1 MNALSKA
8 IKVLIAYKDLIGSLK
23 KGESRSVMCPLCG
36 HPDMKISKSG
46 YNGHLHIW
54 CDGCEFLLV
63 E

>member
-1 MNALSKA
+1 MNSYEK
-8 IKVLIAYKDLIGSLK
+8 IVKVLKEHKDLIKSLK
-23 KGESRSVMCPLCG
+23 KGESRAVICPLCG
-36 HPDMKISKSG
+36 NPDMTISKSD